1 MKPKLKILI
10 VDDDH
15 RMTHT
20 LADILTVSG
29 YETVEA
35 SSALKAIEKVHQESF
50 DCVLTDIR
58 MPQMDGVAF
67 HQVLSKERPGL
78 PVILMT
84 AYAADDLIQQGLE
97 AGIVGVL
104 DKPINMV
111 QLLGFFSTLAK
122 NRTVAI
128 VDDDPVFCATLGDI
142 LRKRG
147 FMVEQITDAHTDI
160 KEMASEAQV
169 ILLDM
174 KLNSI
179 TGLDVLNEI
188 RSQYPEL
195 PVLLITAYREEMA
208 ETIEMAMKNSVFT
221 CLYKPLET
229 TELVCLLEQIQLTN
243 LRSAM
248 AKNK

>member
-10 VDDDH
+10 VDDDQ

-29 YETVEA
+29 YAAVEA
-35 SSALKAIEKVHQESF
+35 DSALQALEKVRQESF

-58 MPQMDGVAF
+58 MPHMDGVTF
-67 HQVLSKERPGL
+67 HQAISKEQPGL

-104 DKPINMV
+104 DKPINIV

-122 NRTVAI
+122 NRMAAI
-128 VDDDPVFCATLGDI
+128 VDDDPAFCKTLGDI

-147 FMVEQITDAHTDI
+147 FTVDQITAPHGEMG
-160 KEMASEAQV
+160 KMASEAQV
-169 ILLDM
+169 ILLNL
-174 KLNSI
+174 KLNRTNGS
-179 TGLDVLNEI
+179 DVLNRI
-188 RSQYPEL
+188 RDQFPGL
-195 PVLLITAYREEMA
+195 PVLLVTAYREEMA
-208 ETIEMAMKNSVFT
+208 DTIKVAMENSAFT
-221 CLYKPLET
+221 CLYKPLEF
-229 TELVCLLEQIQLTN
+229 TEVVRLLEQINLTG
-243 LRSAM
+243 LRRM
-248 AKNK
+248 IAKE